1 MILGNIYQQEDFEKI
16 KSKQIYKDERF
27 HAVLIQLKKEEILKP
42 HHSATDAFLM
52 VAEGEIIFTLKEK
65 AHALR
70 KGDMFSFEAFE
81 THDVKA
87 VTDAIILIIK

>member
-16 KSKQIYKDERF
+16 KSKQVYKNERF
-27 HAVLIQLKKEEILKP
+27 HTVLLQLKKEEMLKP

-65 AHALR
+65 VYELK
-70 KGDMFSFEAFE
+70 KGDMFSFKAFE